1 LKALLIDNA
10 NNADVTPINTVS
22 KGKGATSAIPPMN
35 AGDDADPISPVN
47 CHAAKNV
54 APFFLP
60 KLNPISLP
68 TVINKPA
75 LKLFPR
81 PIIIAAI

>member
-1 LKALLIDNA
+1 LKVLLIDNA
-10 NNADVTPINTVS
+10 NNADITPIKAVS
-22 KGKGATSAIPPMN
+22 KGKGSASAIPPIT
-35 AGDDADPISPVN
+35 AGNDADPISPVN
-47 CHAAKNV
+47 CHEAKNV
-54 APFFLP
+54 APSFLP

-75 LKLFPR
+75 LKPFPR

>member
-10 NNADVTPINTVS
+10 KAVDVTSIKAVS
-22 KGKGATSAIPPMN
+22 KGKGTNSAIPPIN
-35 AGDDADPISPVN
+35 AGNDADPISPVN
-47 CHAAKNV
+47 YHAAKNV
-54 APFFLP
+54 APSFLP

-75 LKLFPR
+75 LKPFPR